1 MAGEI
6 GTRDVVILG
15 GGLAG
20 LTLALQ
26 LRRQDPDLSIRIIE
40 RRAHP
45 VPEAAFKV
53 GESTVEIGAHY
64 FANVLGLREHLSQEH
79 IRKFGFRFFF
89 SDRSGRIDQ
98 CTELG
103 VSRLLPTPSWQID
116 RGRFEN
122 FLAQHVKAQGI
133 EFIDGATVRGIDL
146 ADDGTLHRV
155 RYQQGDATHEI
166 EARWVID
173 AAGRAGLL
181 KRRLGLAKSNAHD
194 VNSCWWRVEGFVDPN
209 DWSDD
214 EAWLSRCDPRDR
226 WRSTNHLC
234 GEGYWVWMIP
244 LGSGTHSIG
253 IVADE
258 ASHPLA
264 TINSHD
270 KAMAW
275 LRVHQPQLAASLE
288 RPQHALLDFM
298 FMRHFS
304 HDCTQVYSHDRW
316 AITGEAGLFLD
327 PFYSPG
333 SDFIA
338 ISNTYIADLIA
349 RDRAGQ
355 AFEPY
360 ADLYQQLLRSFYDNT
375 MTLYQDQYPL
385 FGNARVMPV
394 KVIWDYAY
402 YWAVLA
408 PLFMSGRIAALGV
421 LGRLRS
427 QFERARV
434 LNLAMQP
441 FLRAWGEMDDHAI
454 REDGRLLDQYVI
466 PWFHEMNRALNDQD
480 DDAAFVARIAGNV
493 VTMEKLAREVFDV
506 VRVAHPGIEDHGL
519 QSLLADVEAGEAMPM
534 LSPAWYAQGA

>member
-1 MAGEI
+1 MDGAIEK
-6 GTRDVVILG
+6 RDVVILG

-26 LRRQDPDLSIRIIE
+26 LRQQEPELSIRIIE
-40 RRAHP
+40 RRTHP

-64 FANVLGLREHLSQEH
+64 FANVLGLREHLSEAH

-89 SDRSGRIDQ
+89 SDRSEHIDR

-103 VSRLLPTPSWQID
+103 VSRLLPIPSWQID

-122 FLAQHVKAQGI
+122 FLGIHVQAQGI

-146 ADDGTLHRV
+146 ADGDAMHRV
-155 RYQQGDATHEI
+155 RYQQGEATHEI

-181 KRRLGLAKSNAHD
+181 KRKLGLAKANEHD
-194 VNSCWWRVEGFVDPN
+194 VNSCWWRVEGFVEPN

-258 ASHPLA
+258 AAHPLA
-264 TINSHD
+264 TLNSHD

-275 LRVHQPQLAASLE
+275 LHGHQPQLAASLDK
-288 RPQHALLDFM
+288 PGHALLDFM

-304 HDCTQVYSHDRW
+304 HDCTQVYSRDRW
-316 AITGEAGLFLD
+316 AITGEAGLFPD

-349 RDRAGQ
+349 RDRSGQ
-355 AFEPY
+355 PFAPY
-360 ADLYQQLLRSFYDNT
+360 AELYQQLLRSFYDNT

-394 KVIWDYAY
+394 KVIWDYTY
-402 YWAVLA
+402 YWALLA
-408 PLFMSGRIAALGV
+408 PLFMSGRIAALAV
-421 LGRLRS
+421 LGRLRP
-427 QFERARV
+427 QFERART
-434 LNLAMQP
+434 LNLSMQP
-441 FLRAWGEMDDHAI
+441 FLRAWGEADRHGI
-454 REDGRLLDQYVI
+454 REDDRLLDQYII
-466 PWFHEMNRALNDQD
+466 PWFHEMNRALNDRD
-480 DDAAFVARIAGNV
+480 DDAAFIERIAGNV
-493 VTMEKLAREVFDV
+493 GMMQQLAREIFDT
-506 VRVAHPGIEDHGL
+506 VRAAHPGIEDHGL
-519 QSLLADVEAGEAMPM
+519 QALLADVEAGDAL
-534 LSPAWYAQGA
+534 LSPAWYAQDA

>member
-6 GTRDVVILG
+6 DTRDVVILG

-26 LRRQDPDLSIRIIE
+26 LRQHDPELSIRIIE

-64 FANVLGLREHLSQEH
+64 FANVLGLREHLSKEH

-89 SDRSGRIDQ
+89 SDRSERIDQ

-122 FLAQHVKAQGI
+122 FLGQHVKAQGI

-146 ADDGTLHRV
+146 ADDETLHRV

-234 GEGYWVWMIP
+234 GDGYWVWMIP

-441 FLRAWGEMDDHAI
+441 FLRAWGEIDDHGI

-493 VTMEKLAREVFDV
+493 VTMEKLAREVFDA